1 MVLCYCGAV
10 VDTDVLQL
18 CYCDTTMA
26 FGKTV
31 QVQYRAAAG
40 YCTVQSD
47 NKQINLD
54 GRSWAELIGSIYI
67 LMVLHQA

>member
-18 CYCDTTMA
+18 CYCDTAKTWDT
-26 FGKTV
+26 TV
-31 QVQYRAAAG
+31 QVHGSSRA